1 MGTTTLEVKILQ
13 QLTDTRKEFLHA
25 ILLDL
30 YKAYN
35 DLDRSRRL
43 EILKVYDVGTRA
55 LCLLCRYWERLQMV
69 ARTGEYYGEPFH
81 GERGVMQG
89 DPLLPTK
96 FNVVVDAVLCHWE
109 SLVVEGAGRYNI
121 SVNEAAHPVRWTIKA
136 HNNAQRQT
144 KEGLKSYEDIFY
156 ADAGMVASANPG
168 CLRTAF
174 DTMTGLFDRVGLKKN
189 VWETVGM
196 V

>member
-1 MGTTTLEVKILQ
+1 MEVVWKAVAVTLNCRFTAPITYHNSLHGFRSGRGMGTTTLEVKILQ

-69 ARTGEYYGEPFH
+69 ARTGGYYGEPFH
-81 GERGVMQG
+81 GERGVTQG

-96 FNVVVDAVLCHWE
+96 FNVVVGAVLCHW
-109 SLVVEGAGRYNI
+109 
-121 SVNEAAHPVRWTIKA
+121 
-136 HNNAQRQT
+136 
-144 KEGLKSYEDIFY
+144 
-156 ADAGMVASANPG
+156 
-168 CLRTAF
+168 
-174 DTMTGLFDRVGLKKN
+174 
-189 VWETVGM
+189 
-196 V
+196 